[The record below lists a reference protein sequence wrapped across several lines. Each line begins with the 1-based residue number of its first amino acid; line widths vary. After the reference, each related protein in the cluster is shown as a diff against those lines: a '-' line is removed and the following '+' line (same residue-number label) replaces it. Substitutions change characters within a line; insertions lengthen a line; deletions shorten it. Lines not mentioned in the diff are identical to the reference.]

1 MATWD
6 REIDLDLDGFH
17 RVVAAQFPEFTNLQ
31 PIEFGSGWDN
41 ICLLYPNNIV
51 FRMPTRAMGGNLME
65 IECRALPLIQDR
77 LSLPIPTIRHFGE
90 PSEAFPYRFMG
101 YERLAGTT
109 ADRLAQTAEDRKQA
123 ASKIGAFLRELH
135 AMPISDELSGV
146 VPRGAFSLDWV
157 VERIQFRC
165 QHLLEIDRSRKD
177 WSDMLMRRANYL
189 ADLADDSARPT
200 LCHGDLYPRH
210 VLVDP
215 EGVVSGIIDWGDI
228 QIANAATDLSIAFT
242 FFDYQERLVFWS
254 AYGGEPDQPT
264 LALVQLKA
272 ILYAFALVGYGLDIQ
287 DRPIYELG
295 NAIGERVNVW
305 EIQP

>member
-6 REIDLDLDGFH
+6 REIDLDLEGIH
-17 RVVAAQFPEFTNLQ
+17 RVVAAQFPEFAYLQ

-41 ICLLYPNNIV
+41 TCLLYPNNIV

-77 LSLPIPTIRHFGE
+77 LSLPIPTIRYFGE
-90 PSEAFPYRFMG
+90 PAGAFPYRFMG

-109 ADRLAQTAEDRKQA
+109 ADRSALPPYEKEQA
-123 ASKIGAFLRELH
+123 ASQIGTFLQELH

-146 VPRGAFSLDWV
+146 VPSGSFSRDWV
-157 VERIQFRC
+157 VERIHFRC
-165 QHLLEIDRSRKD
+165 QHLLDIDPSRKD
-177 WSDMLMRRANYL
+177 WTNMLMRRANYL
-189 ADLADDSARPT
+189 ADIANDSARPT

-228 QIANAATDLSIAFT
+228 QIANPATDLSIAFT
-242 FFDYQERLVFWS
+242 FFDHRERVHFWRS
-254 AYGGEPDQPT
+254 YGGEPDQAT
-264 LALVQLKA
+264 LALAQLKA